1 MRDRAV
7 RGRRGYLGNADVRPR
22 ARPGGGAQVRRR
34 EPSRSAPLETVYPRI
49 PGTDSPDRS
58 ARAGAGPPDQRA
70 PTCASAGAGRTSP
83 QGARRASGKLHE
95 RDEVARSDPAFRD
108 LREGGFPGAGSVS
121 NFQRRV
127 VQPHGGDRAGGV
139 GRLAAGCGIRTAEVG
154 PVSRT
159 AGSVRRIRTAEVGAG
174 QRRDMWIRVQRAPH
188 VGNDE
193 AVISNPKAPT
203 ALSIGVRATRGG
215 ARR

>member
-1 MRDRAV
+1 MRDRAA
-7 RGRRGYLGNADVRPR
+7 RGRRGSSGLADIRPR
-22 ARPGGGAQVRRR
+22 GRPGGGVQVRRR
-34 EPSRSAPLETVYPRI
+34 ELSRSAHLETIYPPSLAQI
-49 PGTDSPDRS
+49 LPTVVPGR
-58 ARAGAGPPDQRA
+58 ARGLWISVRPRTPLRRGAE
-70 PTCASAGAGRTSP
+70 
-83 QGARRASGKLHE
+83 GARRASGKLHGK
-95 RDEVARSDPAFRD
+95 DEVARSDPLPLATCERQR
-108 LREGGFPGAGSVS
+108 LPGAGSVPDC
-121 NFQRRV
+121 QRRV
-127 VQPHGGDRAGGV
+127 VQPHGGDQAGGV

-193 AVISNPKAPT
+193 AVISNSKAPT